1 MKKLLPLALVLALV
15 AGVPGAWA
23 KNSFSGS
30 SFGSS
35 SFKSIRQM
43 DLPSAPSTRALT
55 APQSLTPVPVYHSPS
70 FFFIPMPMFGGYGGY
85 AHGGFDGGWI
95 LILLI
100 VGVVL
105 FLIFRRRRVPA
116 QGMDEDEEEA
126 ETLEVMYDRCRKNL
140 DTLTGT
146 YLEAQTWL
154 ERLENKVS
162 KAQWKDW
169 NDKFTRVSID
179 DFTQQLKDIRAHL
192 DHGREVAARAALFS
206 FDEDAVAVF
215 EFFRDMENTLEEVG

>member
-1 MKKLLPLALVLALV
+1 MKKLLPLALVLALA

-23 KNSFSGS
+23 KNSISGG

-43 DLPSAPSTRALT
+43 DLPSAPSARALT
-55 APQSLTPVPVYHSPS
+55 APQAQAPVGVYHSPS
-70 FFFIPMPMFGGYGGY
+70 FFFIPMPMFGGYGYG
-85 AHGGFDGGWI
+85 GGFGGGWI
-95 LILLI
+95 LIVVVAGI
-100 VGVVL
+100 VL
-105 FLIFRRRRVPA
+105 FLVFRRRRVPA
-116 QGMDEDEEEA
+116 QGIEEEEEA

-154 ERLENKVS
+154 ERLDGKVPR
-162 KAQWKDW
+162 AQWKDW

-179 DFTQQLKDIRAHL
+179 DFGQQLKDIRAHL
-192 DHGREVAARAALFS
+192 DQGRDVAARAALFS